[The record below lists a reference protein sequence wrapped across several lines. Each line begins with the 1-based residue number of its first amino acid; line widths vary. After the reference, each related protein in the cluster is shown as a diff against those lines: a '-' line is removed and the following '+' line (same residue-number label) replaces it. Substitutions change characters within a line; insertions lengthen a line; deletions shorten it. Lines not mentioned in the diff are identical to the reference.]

1 MIRVSKWSRR
11 VALART
17 YLDMAS
23 ICLFRKLQY
32 CMLYCGLLLCSKVT
46 HIIDPHRRN
55 TLRYFPSKRMDFRSS
70 TGRLSRSSLAL
81 HSTNTPRKWLS
92 QKKIQQMFKTDIL
105 GFVCMVNRTIA
116 NESWTT
122 KLRPLW
128 PTAPSAKT
136 IVKTRSR

>member
-1 MIRVSKWSRR
+1 MCSKLFDSQMLTTEMIHFRKYYQTYEVHAFLPLCSVTPVFCDHDSVSKWSRR

-23 ICLFRKLQY
+23 ACLFRKLQY

-70 TGRLSRSSLAL
+70 TGRLQRRQDMITCTGSSGCINE
-81 HSTNTPRKWLS
+81 HSKTN
-92 QKKIQQMFKTDIL
+92 
-105 GFVCMVNRTIA
+105 
-116 NESWTT
+116 
-122 KLRPLW
+122 
-128 PTAPSAKT
+128 
-136 IVKTRSR
+136 